1 MTQTVGLFTQH
12 AFAFAKQCFGSG
24 DLRAKNSDIEN
35 FLWTAQRVVFAVGL
49 FFVMRGI
56 QPELSSLTLSLI
68 CNAICFTIPE
78 ASLGVGSFLLYRS
91 AHQFFAAATYA
102 RPEVLILHGT
112 VNLISGIIA
121 LRWFDK
127 NLNKDHLLN
136 EAFSNIAKTLA
147 PKVARSI

>member
-1 MTQTVGLFTQH
+1 MTQAVGLFTQH
-12 AFAFAKQCFGSG
+12 TFAFAKQCFGSG

-35 FLWTAQRVVFAVGL
+35 FLWTVQRVVFAVGL
-49 FFVMRGI
+49 FFLMRAI
-56 QPELSSLTLSLI
+56 QPELSSMTLSMV
-68 CNAICFTIPE
+68 CNVICFAMPE

-91 AHQFFAAATYA
+91 AHQFFAGATYA

-121 LRWFDK
+121 LRWFDR

-136 EAFSNIAKTLA
+136 EAFSSIAKALA

>member
-1 MTQTVGLFTQH
+1 MTQAVGLFTQH
-12 AFAFAKQCFGSG
+12 AFAKQCFGSG
-24 DLRAKNSDIEN
+24 DVRTKNGDIEN

-49 FFVMRGI
+49 FFMMRAI
-56 QPELSSLTLSLI
+56 QPELSSMTLSMV
-68 CNAICFTIPE
+68 CNAICFAIPE

-127 NLNKDHLLN
+127 NLKKDHLLN
-136 EAFSNIAKTLA
+136 EAFSSIAKTLA

>member
-1 MTQTVGLFTQH
+1 MTQAVGLFTQH

-24 DLRAKNSDIEN
+24 DVRTKNGDIEN
-35 FLWTAQRVVFAVGL
+35 FLWTAQRVFFAVGL
-49 FFVMRGI
+49 FFMMRAI
-56 QPELSSLTLSLI
+56 QPQLSSLTLSMV
-68 CNAICFTIPE
+68 CNAICFAIPE

-112 VNLISGIIA
+112 VNFISGIIA

-136 EAFSNIAKTLA
+136 DAFLRLAKTLA
-147 PKVARSI
+147 PRFAKSI